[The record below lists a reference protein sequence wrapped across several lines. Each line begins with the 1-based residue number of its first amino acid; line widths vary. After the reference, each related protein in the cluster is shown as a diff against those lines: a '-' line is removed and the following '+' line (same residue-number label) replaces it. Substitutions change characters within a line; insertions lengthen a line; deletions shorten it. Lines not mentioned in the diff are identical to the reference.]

1 MLAVD
6 TELHL
11 RMKVAG
17 STVDI
22 NGIAQWAAAVK
33 HELACELIA
42 SVLERAQEQHLE
54 RVLAGEEE
62 VVCTG
67 CGVIHTG
74 PGTVLR
80 RGWRRRKLQTSSG
93 KVRFRLRQVTCTA
106 CGRTRSPYPELLG
119 LGPRQRILEELE
131 RRLLDW
137 VTHLSYEKTVQ
148 LGARCLGG
156 TCSARHLR
164 RAVGRHGTRIAFT
177 AAEPVDVLVA
187 DGSMVMAGEKPRGEE
202 FSLALQVRGREQRG
216 GRIEARKR
224 VVGFGIGPGLW
235 AQALGGVPE
244 PQLIVT
250 DRERGLRQLIGRYFP
265 GARHQQCEWHLAR
278 TLGYTLS
285 LQGMKVGE
293 RKRLVGTVIGTLR
306 QGPEA
311 ARHGYRTLQERV
323 RGYPRATTFLRNS
336 APYVLYETDSAER
349 TTGLAEREMREMN
362 RRTDV
367 GARWSLEGVANLL
380 RLRLAQRHN
389 PDDYERLWQPYGS
402 PAATWCLTHHVN

>member
-22 NGIAQWAAAVK
+22 NGIAQWAAEVK
-33 HELACELIA
+33 QNLACELIA
-42 SVLERAQEQHLE
+42 AVLERAQEQHLE
-54 RVLAGEEE
+54 RALAGEEE

-80 RGWRRRKLQTSSG
+80 RGWRSRKLQTSSG
-93 KVRFRLRQVTCTA
+93 RVCFRLRQVTCTA

-164 RAVGRHGTRIAFT
+164 RAVGRHGAQIAFT
-177 AAEPVDVLVA
+177 AAEPVEVLVA
-187 DGSMVMAGEKPRGEE
+187 DGSMVTAGEKARGEE

-216 GRIEARKR
+216 TRIEANKR

-244 PQLIVT
+244 PELIVT

-265 GARHQQCEWHLAR
+265 KARHQQCEWHLAR

-285 LQGMKVGE
+285 LQGMKVAE

-306 QGPEA
+306 QSPEA
-311 ARHGYRTLQERV
+311 ARDGYRTLQERV
-323 RGYPRATTFLRNS
+323 RSYPRASTFLRNS
-336 APYVLYETDSAER
+336 ARYVLYETDSAER

-389 PDDYERLWQPYGS
+389 PDDYERIWQPYGR